1 MTNKE
6 IKEYLQGL
14 IQKYDYYD
22 PVHDRMEALRFG
34 NIKNKKIID
43 IGTGKGYLAIL
54 AAKNFSCNV
63 TTIDISKDKI
73 ILAKENAKKEDILD
87 KIRFQL
93 IDARN
98 IPFKKNSFDI
108 AISFNALHHN
118 KKGHIKMVEEMFRVA
133 KEKIIITELN
143 ENGAKIFDKYIHSEE
158 NHKDMAIDLKELE
171 KKLNQY
177 GKVKKLNRKL
187 MTTFVCIKKGGK

>member
-1 MTNKE
+1 M
-6 IKEYLQGL
+6 KEYLKGL
-14 IQKYDYYD
+14 IQKHDYYD
-22 PVHDRMEALRFG
+22 PIHDRMEALRFG
-34 NIKNKKIID
+34 NLKNKKIID

-63 TTIDISKDKI
+63 TTIDISKDKV

-87 KIRFQL
+87 KIKFQL
-93 IDARN
+93 IDAMN

-118 KKGHIKMVEEMFRVA
+118 KKGYIKMVEEMFRVA
-133 KEKIIITELN
+133 KEKVIITELN
-143 ENGAKIFDKYIHSEE
+143 KNGAKIFDEYIHSEE

-171 KKLNQY
+171 NKLNQY

-187 MTTFVCIKKGGK
+187 MTTFVCEK